1 MNKVEKRCFSLIQQ
15 IVCRRNPFCQRCGAT
30 PVSGHHVMGR
40 RNHGSAFEPDSCL
53 ALCVSCHDG
62 WARTWPLEC
71 QDLLREKI
79 GAERYVYLAA
89 LSRETSRLREKD
101 FREIAEGLK
110 KRLEKV
116 K

>member
-1 MNKVEKRCFSLIQQ
+1 M
-15 IVCRRNPFCQRCGAT
+15 
-30 PVSGHHVMGR
+30 
-40 RNHGSAFEPDSCL
+40 
-53 ALCVSCHDG
+53 
-62 WARTWPLEC
+62 
-71 QDLLREKI
+71 LREKI

-89 LSRETSRLREKD
+89 LSRETPRLREKD